1 MQDGVQRALEF
12 GRIREVVQSFALTPL
27 GLAALATLEPST
39 DPKRVRIALD
49 TTGECARY
57 LDTNAPLALDAPTDL
72 DATLTLL
79 AIEGQPLEP
88 HQLLGLADCLASVA
102 AVKRAVAHADGGPYP
117 ALRSIL
123 DGVRAFDSEITEIR
137 AKLDVNEG
145 VVDDASTEL
154 KAVRNRLRK
163 QRQRL
168 RGTLDSYLRGKDTA
182 RYLQEQVVTERNGR
196 LVLIVKAEHRGTIP
210 GIVHG
215 SSGTGASLFLEPLS
229 TVDINNDIVALEQDE
244 AKEVRRI
251 LLGLANIL
259 RKRALDVRATLEG
272 ATEIDVVQA
281 TATFSRVIGGVAPE
295 LVSDV
300 GLELMGARHPLLIPA
315 VQKRLGTAVDAAAP
329 GPVPVDIRIAA
340 PTGALIITG
349 PNTGGKTVS
358 LKTAGLLTLMVQA
371 GLHIPVDASSRTTV
385 FRSVFADIGDEQSI
399 SASLSTFSG
408 HIANIVAMERQLR
421 NPGLVLLDEVG
432 AGTDPAEG
440 GALGASVIEH
450 FRQRGAVVM
459 ATTHDDTLKSYA
471 STTDGVECAGFGFDA
486 DTFAPTYG
494 LTYGSPG
501 RSLALEIAS
510 RLGLASSIVDRAR
523 QRLGKREA
531 QLADHLAK
539 IDTDMRRLE
548 SDRQTLQ
555 HDRAT
560 LAAEREALAV
570 RQQQLDAR
578 QAKTRQS
585 IDQRVDERVRAARAE
600 IDAVVDDLRIRA
612 AKLEASVAEQA
623 GKGHPVLSTGHAG
636 TLRARARSAVD
647 AVARHSRTTG
657 GSDPREN
664 EQPPGPTE
672 PPAVGVSVRIRPLGV
687 VGRVL
692 SLHGSSAEVDVRGK
706 RLHVP
711 VEDLQ
716 VAPADHEGGDAVPRG
731 RVTVAADRSDGPL
744 PDLNV
749 IGCTADEARDRVEK
763 YLDRAILQEQ
773 RHLRVVH
780 GHGTG
785 RLRRSIADLLDQHPQ
800 VERFTLA
807 PPEQGGGGATLV
819 ELKE

>member
-12 GRIREVVQSFALTPL
+12 DRIREVVQSFALTPL

-39 DPKRVRIALD
+39 DPKRVRVALD

-57 LDTNAPLALDAPTDL
+57 LDTNSPFALNAPTDL

-88 HQLLGLADCLASVA
+88 HQILGLADCLASVA
-102 AVKRAVAHADGGPYP
+102 AVKRTVAHADGGPYP

-123 DGVRAFDSEITEIR
+123 DGVRAFDSEVTEIR

-163 QRQRL
+163 QQQRL

-281 TATFSRVIGGVAPE
+281 RATFSRAIGGVAPE

-300 GLELMGARHPLLIPA
+300 GLELIRARHPLLIPA
-315 VQKRLGTAVDAAAP
+315 VQKRLGTAVDASAP
-329 GPVPVDIRIAA
+329 GPIPVDIRIAA
-340 PTGALIITG
+340 PTRALIITG

-539 IDTDMRRLE
+539 IDTDMRQLE

-555 HDRAT
+555 HERAT
-560 LAAEREALAV
+560 LAAEREALAA

-585 IDQRVDERVRAARAE
+585 IDQRVHERVRAARAE

-612 AKLEASVAEQA
+612 AKLEASVAERA
-623 GKGHPVLSTGHAG
+623 GKVQPALSTGHAG

-647 AVARHSRTTG
+647 AVARHSRTTVG
-657 GSDPREN
+657 GEPSEN
-664 EQPPGPTE
+664 APSAGPTE

-692 SLHGSSAEVDVRGK
+692 SLHGRNAEVDVRGK

-716 VAPADHEGGDAVPRG
+716 AAPADNEVGDAAPRG

-744 PDLNV
+744 PELNV
-749 IGCTADEARDRVEK
+749 IGCTADEACDRVEK
-763 YLDRAILQEQ
+763 HLDRAILQEQ

-800 VERFTLA
+800 VERFALA